1 MTKEQLRMQMLAGI
15 ITEGQYKEKMDEN
28 LQVGNPVNVGDTE
41 MGPANILLVTDY
53 ESYSDEIDREIQK
66 TGWEANTPK
75 EELTWYKVKFR
86 NGDIG
91 WYDNEELNAYN

>member
-1 MTKEQLRMQMLAGI
+1 MTQEQLRMQMLAGI
-15 ITEGQYKEKMDEN
+15 ITEGQYKEKLNEN
-28 LQVGNPVNVGDTE
+28 LQVGNTVNIGDTE
-41 MGPANILLVTDY
+41 MGPADILLVTDY
-53 ESYSDEIDREIQK
+53 GSYSDEIDREIQK

-75 EELTWYKVKFR
+75 EELTWYKVKFG